1 MRAKRQSPPRGLVES
16 SSYVGITQIRCKG
29 RSCVL
34 PLSLPHKLPCRMK
47 FDTKYT
53 PRAGACQAGTKHG
66 ILNLQRKKLNQRGE
80 KNVKKHASIWMCG
93 TLALCALLACAVS
106 AAGLLYGTRWALLA
120 PGALLGIAPGL
131 AAAASGGRRRRW
143 SAASAPGRGAAAAG
157 AGCGRGA
164 LGLPGAGPCAAG
176 AGGLCAPRA
185 DGGRA
190 GRGAGG
196 AERGLFPPRAD
207 GERLGLPAPWRG
219 ALPAGGAARGRK
231 TRLTGAGRWWY
242 TAPNFFLRKGELR
255 MRTALRIYAYAYLYC
270 FCNAGCLRCA

>member
-1 MRAKRQSPPRGLVES
+1 MKR
-16 SSYVGITQIRCKG
+16 
-29 RSCVL
+29 
-34 PLSLPHKLPCRMK
+34 
-47 FDTKYT
+47 
-53 PRAGACQAGTKHG
+53 
-66 ILNLQRKKLNQRGE
+66 
-80 KNVKKHASIWMCG
+80 HASIWTCG
-93 TLALCALLACAVS
+93 ALALCALLACAVS

-120 PGALLGIAPGL
+120 PGALLGLGIAVLGGPVRAGL
-131 AAAASGGRRRRW
+131 WSNALQRPQAALVCGALLGSAW
-143 SAASAPGRGAAAAG
+143 SAG
-157 AGCGRGA
+157 AGGRGA

-176 AGGLCAPRA
+176 AGGPCAPRA
-185 DGGRA
+185 DDGRA

-207 GERLGLPAPWRG
+207 GKRLGLPAPWRG
-219 ALPAGGAARGRK
+219 ALPAGGAARERK